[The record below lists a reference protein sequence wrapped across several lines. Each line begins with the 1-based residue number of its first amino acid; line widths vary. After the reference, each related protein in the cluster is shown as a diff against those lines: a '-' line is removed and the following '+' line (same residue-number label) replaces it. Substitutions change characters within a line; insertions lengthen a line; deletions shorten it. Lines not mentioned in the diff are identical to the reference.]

1 MVNSSNN
8 NNHLHHHDHRN
19 RRTKKTIKEQQ
30 KPSSTLILKNQYVP
44 TLFITDPRSNE
55 SKICTHEQQQ
65 QQQQQQGQMSTKN
78 PLAWTKKWTKWFSSC
93 GSERIS
99 HTNSNSSTQFIEKR
113 ARTKSEND
121 VSKRGSLDQD
131 EKKKLSAT
139 NSSFSIGQ
147 NPEGNLSRTTSH
159 HHHHH
164 QSNDKVNNSNPIL
177 YRDNSR
183 RYSNPFFTSARF
195 SGTRTSIAAI
205 PTTTTTTASTLN
217 TIQKKQSTHLSHSVD
232 RLHNKSHRR
241 ELRYEEHDD
250 YIPPPL
256 HSIQCHPTIDHYKKS
271 LNQSTY
277 FSSNHRRSQ
286 IETYQ
291 LSSLNNRLVLPRP
304 YSSNIPISHSI
315 SIMSKTSSDNNN
327 AYGKLSECHIP
338 LIPLENSSIKAPRR
352 IESAY
357 SQFPTQQE
365 PIYANTQS
373 LYDNIL
379 YPQSVS
385 NVSNKTYEQ
394 EKKSCAS
401 QTQLTWTMATFSSF
415 VDLENQSIIIPQP
428 DPTTLYSV
436 VQHHQTP
443 LSPSASPDTI
453 QQMKRMSPGLQYI
466 DDTNSSSYYQ
476 RPRSPISSNVIK
488 EKRDSSFQT
497 LLTIDPTQDL
507 KSNRQLFIHDPT
519 PSPNSTGSLGTTGQ
533 QQQQQHH
540 HRRHK
545 SRSHTSATNISTRD
559 VGLQVN
565 IQTVKK
571 ITFSSQKSDE
581 SSITTGT
588 SLPITTKTLPE
599 FKNVET
605 NTEPLITKRDKS
617 TLYEPN
623 INLVT
628 SSSQTLDVPIVSTTN
643 RQTKAA
649 QTLNKTLRDQ
659 AIETNNLGLFVCDLS
674 SLLTNGV
681 DESSSTH
688 SISLNTKQK
697 S

>member
-1 MVNSSNN
+1 MINSTNN
-8 NNHLHHHDHRN
+8 NNLHHHDHRN
-19 RRTKKTIKEQQ
+19 QWIKKTPKRQQ
-30 KPSSTLILKNQYVP
+30 LPSPSFILKNQHIP
-44 TLFITDPRSNE
+44 TLFITDSLSNE
-55 SKICTHEQQQ
+55 PKIYTCE
-65 QQQQQQGQMSTKN
+65 QQQQQQGQMSVKN

-99 HTNSNSSTQFIEKR
+99 HTDSNSKIQSIGKR
-113 ARTKSEND
+113 SRAKSEND
-121 VSKRGSLDQD
+121 ISKRGSLDQED
-131 EKKKLSAT
+131 KKKLSTT

-147 NPEGNLSRTTSH
+147 NPNENPESNLSRTTSH
-159 HHHHH
+159 QQHHH
-164 QSNDKVNNSNPIL
+164 QSNDKVNNPHTVI

-183 RYSNPFFTSARF
+183 RYSNPFFTSARL
-195 SGTRTSIAAI
+195 SGVRTSVAAI
-205 PTTTTTTASTLN
+205 PALN
-217 TIQKKQSTHLSHSVD
+217 TSQRKQSTHLSHSID
-232 RLHNKSHRR
+232 RLHNKPQRR

-291 LSSLNNRLVLPRP
+291 LSSLNNRLILRRP

-315 SIMSKTSSDNNN
+315 SIMSKTSSDH
-327 AYGKLSECHIP
+327 AYGKLSECHTP
-338 LIPLENSSIKAPRR
+338 LVPLENSSIKAPRR

-379 YPQSVS
+379 FPQSIS

-428 DPTTLYSV
+428 DPNTLYSI
-436 VQHHQTP
+436 VQHHHSP
-443 LSPSASPDTI
+443 LSPSVSPETI
-453 QQMKRMSPGLQYI
+453 QQTKRMSPGLQYI
-466 DDTNSSSYYQ
+466 DDTNSTSYYQ

-488 EKRDSSFQT
+488 EKRDGSIQT
-497 LLTIDPTQDL
+497 LLTIAPTQDL
-507 KSNRQLFIHDPT
+507 ELNKQLFIHDPT

-533 QQQQQHH
+533 QQHHHHHH

-545 SRSHTSATNISTRD
+545 SRSNTSTNNISTRD

-581 SSITTGT
+581 SSITTGA
-588 SLPITTKTLPE
+588 SLPIITKTLPE

-623 INLVT
+623 IHLVT
-628 SSSQTLDVPIVSTTN
+628 SSSQTSDVPIVSNIN

-659 AIETNNLGLFVCDLS
+659 SIETNNRGLFVCDLS
-674 SLLTNGV
+674 SLLTNGI
-681 DESSSTH
+681 DESSSTN
-688 SISLNTKQK
+688 STSFNTKQK

>member
-1 MVNSSNN
+1 MINSTNN
-8 NNHLHHHDHRN
+8 NNLHHHDRRN
-19 RRTKKTIKEQQ
+19 RWTKTTTKGQQ
-30 KPSSTLILKNQYVP
+30 LQSPSLILKNQY
-44 TLFITDPRSNE
+44 D
-55 SKICTHEQQQ
+55 QQQ
-65 QQQQQQGQMSTKN
+65 QEEMPMKN

-99 HTNSNSSTQFIEKR
+99 HNNSNSRTQFIE
-113 ARTKSEND
+113 
-121 VSKRGSLDQD
+121 
-131 EKKKLSAT
+131 KKLSAT

-147 NPEGNLSRTTSH
+147 NPNENPEGNLSRTTSNYH
-159 HHHHH
+159 HHHQ
-164 QSNDKVNNSNPIL
+164 QSNDKVNNSNTVL
-177 YRDNSR
+177 YRENSR

-195 SGTRTSIAAI
+195 SGARTSIAAI
-205 PTTTTTTASTLN
+205 PTTTITTTAAIVPTLA
-217 TIQKKQSTHLSHSVD
+217 TSQQKQSTHLSRSVD

-256 HSIQCHPTIDHYKKS
+256 HSIQCHPTIDHYRKS

-286 IETYQ
+286 IDTYQ
-291 LSSLNNRLVLPRP
+291 LSSLNNRLILPRP
-304 YSSNIPISHSI
+304 YSSNIPISQSI
-315 SIMSKTSSDNNN
+315 QIMSKTSSDNNN
-327 AYGKLSECHIP
+327 NNNNAYGKLSDCHIP
-338 LIPLENSSIKAPRR
+338 LIPLENSSVKAPRR

-357 SQFPTQQE
+357 SQFPTQPE

-415 VDLENQSIIIPQP
+415 VDLENQSVIIPQP
-428 DPTTLYSV
+428 DPSTLYSV
-436 VQHHQTP
+436 VQHYQSP
-443 LSPSASPDTI
+443 LSPSASPETI
-453 QQMKRMSPGLQYI
+453 QQMKRMSPRLQYI
-466 DDTNSSSYYQ
+466 DDTNASSYYQ
-476 RPRSPISSNVIK
+476 RPRSPISSNIIK
-488 EKRDSSFQT
+488 EKRDGSFQT
-497 LLTIDPTQDL
+497 LLTIAPTQDL
-507 KSNRQLFIHDPT
+507 ESNKQLFIHDST
-519 PSPNSTGSLGTTGQ
+519 PSPNSTGSLGITGQ
-533 QQQQQHH
+533 QQQHHHH

-545 SRSHTSATNISTRD
+545 SRSQASATNISTRD

-588 SLPITTKTLPE
+588 SLPISTKILPE

-605 NTEPLITKRDKS
+605 NTEPLVTKRDKS

-628 SSSQTLDVPIVSTTN
+628 SSSQTLDAPIVPTTN

-659 AIETNNLGLFVCDLS
+659 SIETNNRGLFVCDLS
-674 SLLTNGV
+674 SLLTNGL
-681 DESSSTH
+681 DESSSPN
-688 SISLNTKQK
+688 SSLLNTKQK